1 MGICSNYI
9 YSTKSIEHSV
19 ITNRITWFILLRKKK
34 RDISNVSDS
43 CHNLYKKC
51 SLDIKEFG
59 N

>member
-1 MGICSNYI
+1 MI
-9 YSTKSIEHSV
+9 YTAK
-19 ITNRITWFILLRKKK
+19 KKK

>member
-1 MGICSNYI
+1 MI
-9 YSTKSIEHSV
+9 YTAK
-19 ITNRITWFILLRKKK
+19 KKK

-59 N
+59 NQRKNVFSGVSR